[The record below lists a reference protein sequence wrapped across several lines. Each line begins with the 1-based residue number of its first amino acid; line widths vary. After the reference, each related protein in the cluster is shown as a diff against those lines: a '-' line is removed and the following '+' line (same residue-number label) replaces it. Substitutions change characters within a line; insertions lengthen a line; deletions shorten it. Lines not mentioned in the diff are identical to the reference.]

1 MVVQVREMAAK
12 MAAEKQAQ
20 QAAEAAAH
28 AERQAGTAPPLWCDL
43 SQMGAH
49 VQPPISM
56 FRTKQ
61 YPADIVLCSRCVH
74 VTIVQC

>member
-28 AERQAGTAPPLWCDL
+28 AERQAGTAPPHWCDL
-43 SQMGAH
+43 SQDAEQDLMCPTVR
-49 VQPPISM
+49 VQ
-56 FRTKQ
+56 
-61 YPADIVLCSRCVH
+61 
-74 VTIVQC
+74 